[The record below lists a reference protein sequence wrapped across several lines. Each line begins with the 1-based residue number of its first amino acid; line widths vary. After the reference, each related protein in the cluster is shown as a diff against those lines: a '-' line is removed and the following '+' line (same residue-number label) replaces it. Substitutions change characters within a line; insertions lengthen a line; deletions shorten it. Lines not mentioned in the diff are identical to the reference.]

1 MEHHSAELVRRNVQQ
16 HRHRCAT
23 TPMTRRSNPSSN
35 AEAPAAANP
44 FAMPAPVP
52 FEAPVTGATPLSKMP
67 ILIPQVLCVSCA
79 DSLPDGIEGIPS
91 VNQAPLLH

>member
-44 FAMPAPVP
+44 FAMPAPIP
-52 FEAPVTGATPLSKMP
+52 FEAPVTSATPLSKMP
-67 ILIPQVLCVSCA
+67 ILPQVLCVSST
-79 DSLPDGIEGIPS
+79 DSLPDGIQGIPS
-91 VNQAPLLH
+91 VNQAPVLR